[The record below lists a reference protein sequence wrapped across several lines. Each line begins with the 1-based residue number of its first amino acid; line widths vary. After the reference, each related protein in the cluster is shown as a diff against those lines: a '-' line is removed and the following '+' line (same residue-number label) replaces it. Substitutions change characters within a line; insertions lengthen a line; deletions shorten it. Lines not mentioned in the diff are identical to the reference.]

1 MGSMPITKAGYEKL
15 KKDLEY
21 LKKVA
26 VPENIRAIEEARA
39 HGDISENAEYAA
51 AKERQSFIQGKIQE
65 IENNLATSKVI
76 DLKNLTDE
84 RVVFGSTVSIQDTDT
99 GDVTRYQLVGP
110 CESDISKNKI
120 SVTSPIGKALIGK
133 EDGDVVRVKTP
144 GGLREFEI
152 TDIAIE
158 EESDQSA

>member
-1 MGSMPITKAGYEKL
+1 MDKMPITRSGYEKL
-15 KKDLEY
+15 KRELEN

-26 VPENIRAIEEARA
+26 VPENVRAIEEARA

-65 IENNLATSKVI
+65 IENNLATSAII
-76 DLKNLTDE
+76 DLKELSDD
-84 RVVFGSTVSIQDTDT
+84 RVVFGSTVSIQDADT
-99 GDVTRYQLVGP
+99 NEVTRYQLVGP

-133 EDGDVVRVKTP
+133 EIGDVVRVKAP
-144 GGLREFEI
+144 RGIRELEI
-152 TDIAIE
+152 TDIIIIDE
-158 EESDQSA
+158 EE